1 MASTEHRFRFVV
13 LGRYPARMRGNQ
25 TAVTVNMAA
34 GDRGHL
40 VHCGTIT
47 LAEVEFDSL
56 MAALKQSLGD
66 RLEVEDPSTD
76 HPLPQG

>member
-1 MASTEHRFRFVV
+1 MV

-34 GDRGHL
+34 GDAGHL

-47 LAEVEFDSL
+47 LAEVEFESL
-56 MAALKQSLGD
+56 VAALKESLGD
-66 RLEVEDPSTD
+66 RVQIEDHRAD
-76 HPLPQG
+76 PLA

>member
-1 MASTEHRFRFVV
+1 MQTEHRFRFTI

-34 GDRGHL
+34 GERGHL

-47 LAEVEFDSL
+47 LAETEFGTL
-56 MAALKQSLGD
+56 VQALKASLAD
-66 RLEVEDPSTD
+66 AVEVEDHRD
-76 HPLPQG
+76 IHPGA